1 MIKEDEYKKVV
12 ARNLRNIMWQHQK
25 TQAEVA
31 RDLKIN
37 KATLS
42 AWMNGTRTP
51 KMKNIDMLC
60 GYFGVQRSALMEVD
74 GERKTTK
81 ITPEQAELIQLT
93 MQSSPENVRLVLEM
107 LKRLEGVT

>member
-12 ARNLRNIMWQHQK
+12 ARNLRNIMWQRQK

-42 AWMNGTRTP
+42 AWMTGTRTP
-51 KMKNIDMLC
+51 KIENIDMLC
-60 GYFGVQRSALMEVD
+60 KYFGVDRSAIMEPARD
-74 GERKTTK
+74 
-81 ITPEQAELIQLT
+81 
-93 MQSSPENVRLVLEM
+93 RLSCL
-107 LKRLEGVT
+107 LCWYPFQIAFQFQ

>member
-60 GYFGVQRSALMEVD
+60 EYFGVQRSALMGFEPRENLINRGLRAPLVAFWLHD
-74 GERKTTK
+74 AKRA
-81 ITPEQAELIQLT
+81 PEGSLPPGLY
-93 MQSSPENVRLVLEM
+93 
-107 LKRLEGVT
+107 

>member
-1 MIKEDEYKKVV
+1 
-12 ARNLRNIMWQHQK
+12 
-25 TQAEVA
+25 
-31 RDLKIN
+31 
-37 KATLS
+37 
-42 AWMNGTRTP
+42 MNGTRTP

-60 GYFGVQRSALMEVD
+60 EYFGVQSRALMKVD

-93 MQSSPENVRLVLEM
+93 VQSSPENVRLVLEM

>member
-37 KATLS
+37 
-42 AWMNGTRTP
+42 
-51 KMKNIDMLC
+51 
-60 GYFGVQRSALMEVD
+60 
-74 GERKTTK
+74 
-81 ITPEQAELIQLT
+81 
-93 MQSSPENVRLVLEM
+93 
-107 LKRLEGVT
+107 

>member
-51 KMKNIDMLC
+51 KIENIDMLC
-60 GYFGVQRSALMEVD
+60 KYFGVDRSAIMEPD
-74 GERKTTK
+74 GIKRTAPISE
-81 ITPEQAELIQLT
+81 EQAELIQLAL
-93 MQSSPENVRLVLEM
+93 SSDSETVHIVLDLLRRLT
-107 LKRLEGVT
+107 KT

>member
-51 KMKNIDMLC
+51 KIENIDMLC
-60 GYFGVQRSALMEVD
+60 KYFGVDRSAIM
-74 GERKTTK
+74 
-81 ITPEQAELIQLT
+81 A
-93 MQSSPENVRLVLEM
+93 
-107 LKRLEGVT
+107 